1 MDYDD
6 NPLDILPGIYTEDA
20 EYAAGNRFVAGSNVR
35 FWKGFAERIGG
46 WATIVE
52 DTLLA
57 PARGMLA
64 WRSLNTSQ
72 FVAFGSAEGLEILS
86 GSELFDVSP
95 TGVDG
100 YITLVVSTVA
110 NTAQK
115 VLLHFDGSDTST
127 TITDNNSG
135 GSAHTWTAAG
145 NAQID
150 TAQSKFGGASGLF
163 DGTGDYV
170 TTPDHADF
178 TLGSG
183 AWTVDFWFRCNVAGG
198 TIERLC
204 GQCDSTPTNA
214 STSFRIQRTAANV
227 IEAIACVST
236 AATTCTGTTQF
247 TDAVNTGWHHCALV
261 RTGDILRLFIDGAQE
276 GSDGAISGTVN
287 DSSSVLAVGTNGAV
301 TTEPWTGW
309 IDEFQLTVG
318 AALWTAAFTPPAA
331 AYNTTFTPGETV
343 TTSAGGTGVV
353 VDASGSTV
361 NVSGDTGT
369 FTGVLLGASS
379 AATASITGTVNGGRI
394 DGSATVG
401 WGEGTWG
408 SGVWGGAE
416 TIYANV
422 LHPTTWT
429 MANWGEDLIANP
441 RGGKIYTW
449 DASTGVGTNAARVSN
464 SPSTAL
470 GIFVSDINRTLV
482 AYGAHNGSA
491 DDPLNIRWS
500 DAEDN
505 TVWTAAATNTAGS
518 QRCEVGNEIVGAIST
533 RGGHLISTDAAC
545 YFFTYVGGQFIFDLT
560 KVATGPAM
568 ISPRGGIDANDA
580 VAYFMGLEGF
590 YTFDGAVAEL
600 PCDVQSY
607 VYGSFNKAQA
617 FKVHAGTIRQFNEVI
632 WFYCSGDATEIDRCV
647 VVNVKDR
654 TWWTGDVARTS
665 WIDSSVVLNFPMATS
680 AAGAIY
686 AQEFGT
692 TGAGADISYTLET
705 GDMQIGDGSFLHA
718 RKLIPNYKRLTGS
731 SHRVSIETRGYPA
744 RATVTK
750 GPYVITESTDNL
762 SVRAR
767 GRNVRLYWTGSDDF
781 RMGRWQHRVT
791 KHGARP

>member
-6 NPLDILPGIYTEDA
+6 NPLDILPGIYSEDA
-20 EYAAGNRFVAGSNVR
+20 EFAAGNRFVSGLNVR

-46 WATIVE
+46 WATIVDE
-52 DTLLA
+52 VLLA

-64 WRSLNTSQ
+64 WRALNGSQ
-72 FVAFGSAEGLEILS
+72 FVAFGSAEGLEVLS
-86 GSELFDVSP
+86 GSDITDISP
-95 TGVDG
+95 IGVDG
-100 YITLVVSTVA
+100 YITLIISVSGQV
-110 NTAQK
+110 
-115 VLLHFDGSDTST
+115 GS
-127 TITDNNSG
+127 
-135 GSAHTWTAAG
+135 
-145 NAQID
+145 
-150 TAQSKFGGASGLF
+150 
-163 DGTGDYV
+163 Y
-170 TTPDHADF
+170 
-178 TLGSG
+178 
-183 AWTVDFWFRCNVAGG
+183 
-198 TIERLC
+198 
-204 GQCDSTPTNA
+204 TN
-214 STSFRIQRTAANV
+214 
-227 IEAIACVST
+227 
-236 AATTCTGTTQF
+236 
-247 TDAVNTGWHHCALV
+247 
-261 RTGDILRLFIDGAQE
+261 
-276 GSDGAISGTVN
+276 
-287 DSSSVLAVGTNGAV
+287 
-301 TTEPWTGW
+301 
-309 IDEFQLTVG
+309 
-318 AALWTAAFTPPAA
+318 
-331 AYNTTFTPGETV
+331 GETV
-343 TTSAGGTGVV
+343 TATGGGTATVVSSSAG
-353 VDASGSTV
+353 TV
-361 NVSGDTGT
+361 NVSADSGT
-369 FTGVLLGASS
+369 FTGTLTGGSS
-379 AATASITGTVNGGRI
+379 GATATITGTLAGGRV
-394 DGSATVG
+394 DGSALVG
-401 WGEGTWG
+401 WGESTWG

-429 MANWGEDLIANP
+429 LANWGEDLRACP
-441 RGGKIYTW
+441 RGGKIYGW
-449 DASTGVGTNAARVSN
+449 DASTGVGTRASRVTN

-500 DAEDN
+500 DAEDD

-518 QRCEVGNEIVGAIST
+518 QRCEVGNEIIGAIST

-580 VAYFMGLEGF
+580 VAYIMGLEGF
-590 YTFDGAVAEL
+590 YTFDGAVSEL

-607 VYGSFNKAQA
+607 VFGSFNKAQA

-632 WFYCSGDATEIDRCV
+632 WFYCSADSVEIDRCV

-654 TWWTGDVARTS
+654 TWWTGNVMRTS
-665 WIDSSVVLNFPMATS
+665 WIDSSIVLNFPMATS
-680 AAGAIY
+680 AGGEIFAH
-686 AQEFGT
+686 EFGT
-692 TGAGADISYTLET
+692 QGDGADISYTLET

-731 SHRVSIETRGYPA
+731 SHRVSIETRGYPS
-744 RATVTK
+744 RDTVTK
-750 GPYVITESTDNL
+750 GPYVITETTDNL